1 MIGLQITAKD
11 VKASKLVKSGWYAT
25 KVIDIKN
32 EVAGDKESEICVVE
46 LEGMEGD
53 SEGVP
58 ARSVFSEKFPQSA
71 VPFVIATGKAQ
82 GIENPVDEKTGV
94 DPRYKWEGSKNRVIY
109 CQWGTWRG
117 KDGTEKPRNNIVDYA
132 PLPEGHALSTMNV
145 GGSAA
150 PAVGAS
156 GFGS

>member
-11 VKASKLVKSGWYAT
+11 VKASKLVKGGWYAT

-32 EVAGDKESEICVVE
+32 EIAGDKESEICVVE

-53 SEGVP
+53 AEGVP

-82 GIENPVDEKTGV
+82 GIEKPVDEEKGV
-94 DPRYKWEGSKNRVIY
+94 DPRYRWDGSKNKVIY

-132 PLPEGHALSTMNV
+132 PLPEGHALSSMNPT
-145 GGSAA
+145 SSSTA
-150 PAVGAS
+150 AVGAA
-156 GFGS
+156 GFEG